1 MEDNPDRAL
10 AKTLVEI
17 ARTHMPFGKFGPAS
31 FPPAGVPI
39 YDLPYEYL
47 AYFERKGFPSGK
59 LGELLRY
66 VYLAKR
72 DGADAVFDPIRAIAG
87 GRTSLRQ
94 PKRRH
99 WAFDGKNGQEF
110 GDEAGGVRENPR

>member
-1 MEDNPDRAL
+1 MKDKDTPERAL
-10 AKTLVEI
+10 ARTLMEI
-17 ARTHMPFGKFGPAS
+17 AGMHMPFGKFGPPS
-31 FPPAGVPI
+31 FPPKGVPI

-47 AYFERKGFPSGK
+47 AYFERNGFPRGK
-59 LGELLRY
+59 LGELLRF

-72 DGADAVFDPIRAIAG
+72 DGADGVFAPLRARAG

-99 WAFDGKNGQEF
+99 WAFDGKDGEES
-110 GDEAGGVRENPR
+110 GD